1 MFIDSGYQQINAF
14 VNQHMLTS
22 TEFLLWREGMV
33 VIDKKKKKK
42 EFYELQTQVVIG
54 QTVIRAEKFL

>member
-1 MFIDSGYQQINAF
+1 MFIDSGYQQIHAF

-22 TEFLLWREGMV
+22 TEFLLWREGMA
-33 VIDKKKKKK
+33 VIDKKKKK

>member
-1 MFIDSGYQQINAF
+1 
-14 VNQHMLTS
+14 
-22 TEFLLWREGMV
+22 MV
-33 VIDKKKKKK
+33 VIDNNKK

>member
-1 MFIDSGYQQINAF
+1 MFIDSGYQQIHAF

-33 VIDKKKKKK
+33 VIDKKKKSSMNYRPK
-42 EFYELQTQVVIG
+42 L
-54 QTVIRAEKFL
+54 L

>member
-1 MFIDSGYQQINAF
+1 MFIDSGYQQIHAF

-33 VIDKKKKKK
+33 VIDKK

-54 QTVIRAEKFL
+54 

>member
-1 MFIDSGYQQINAF
+1 MFIDSGYQQIHAF

-33 VIDKKKKKK
+33 VIDKKKK

-54 QTVIRAEKFL
+54 QTAIRAEKFL

>member
-1 MFIDSGYQQINAF
+1 MFIDAGYQQIHAF

-22 TEFLLWREGMV
+22 TEFLLWREGVV
-33 VIDKKKKKK
+33 VIDKK
-42 EFYELQTQVVIG
+42 EFYELHTQVVMG